1 MSYRSPDSLAEKIA
15 DHLSHRIICGE
26 LAPDERIQEK
36 KIVAEMHVSRG
47 AVREALLILEHRYLI
62 EIIPRC
68 GARVTEITAKDV
80 AAIYEIMSHL
90 YTLLA
95 NKVSHVWQ
103 NQSLVE
109 PFLTHLEELRE
120 LAKKKDVARFGE
132 CSFQIMRMAYPL
144 ANNPYL
150 EDMLENL
157 QPAIERTYNL
167 AIAGHGEEIMQ
178 SLAFFESVFNGMIKQ
193 DAEIIRHAITRYG
206 EHYRELVL
214 SMIKQ

>member
-1 MSYRSPDSLAEKIA
+1 MNYRSPDSLAEKIA
-15 DHLSHRIICGE
+15 DQLSHKIISGE
-26 LAPDERIQEK
+26 LAPGERVQEQ
-36 KIVAEMHVSRG
+36 KIVAELQVSRG
-47 AVREALLILEHRYLI
+47 AVREALLILERRYLI

-68 GARVTEITAKDV
+68 GARVTEITPKDV
-80 AAIYEIMSHL
+80 EAIYEIMSHL

-120 LAKKKDVARFGE
+120 LAQQKDVEKYGA
-132 CSFQIMRMAYPL
+132 CSFQVMRMAYPL

-167 AIAGHGEEIMQ
+167 ALAGHGDEIMQ
-178 SLAFFESVFNGMIKQ
+178 SLAFFESIFNGMVKQ
-193 DAEIIRHAITRYG
+193 DPELIRHAITRYG

-214 SMIKQ
+214 GLIAP